1 MRSSDSVF
9 ENGISIKGRATVNNS
24 NLNKVLVLFCIVLA
38 AVIVIQIY
46 QIQELNDLY
55 RDVGDIGNIFMR
67 RFDDLTSLL
76 RE

>member
-1 MRSSDSVF
+1 M
-9 ENGISIKGRATVNNS
+9 NNS

-38 AVIVIQIY
+38 VIIAIQIH
-46 QIQELNDLY
+46 QIQELNGLY